1 MEEGVGDTS
10 ANSSLSGLSLG
21 GGGVPGQL
29 LGSSRLVRRHCG
41 PWKHKEGTWSWPAVE
56 LPAQLQA
63 FACFRALLTPP
74 ISGGS
79 VAVGRACFPF
89 TGPEIGDT
97 MTLSSWWVCV
107 QFGLG
112 KLQGPLVLHG

>member
-1 MEEGVGDTS
+1 MEEGFGGTS
-10 ANSSLSGLSLG
+10 VNCSLSGLSLG
-21 GGGVPGQL
+21 GLQSAAGEFQAAVAAL
-29 LGSSRLVRRHCG
+29 WSLKHREG
-41 PWKHKEGTWSWPAVE
+41 PWSSPVVE

-63 FACFRALLTPP
+63 FACFGALLTPL
-74 ISGGS
+74 ISGGL

-89 TGPEIGDT
+89 PRPEIGDT
-97 MTLSSWWVCV
+97 MTLSSWRVCV